1 MPAHRPHL
9 SGRLRRFAALVALLC
24 GTVSFAAPAPAS
36 AILGGDVNT
45 VSSGSVVLVALS
57 GGSCSG
63 SLIAPRWVLTAAHC
77 VVEEDGSLVRWGR
90 VFVVDPFTRERRWS
104 ADVDA
109 VSYPSGYDRR
119 VGIVDDLALMRL
131 DADAP
136 GPFAPLATVDE
147 LATAVAAGGFTIAS
161 GFGRTS
167 NDSTAGSPIA
177 REVQLRLLPTQRCR
191 YVRVLCT
198 EIAPNASTCNGDSG
212 GPLYVESLG
221 IRKIVGVA
229 SFSSRPCGNVLA
241 GFTNATAYLA
251 WIEQTMSKNA
261 PGVAPA
267 EVAPPSAP
275 AAPAPMPTEPM
286 TPTTPSSPSTPQNP
300 STPTLPRCDGVWV
313 SPLRSVRVA
322 RLDVGLAF
330 ARVPLVFEALRN
342 GEYQAF
348 ASGRVSRYGLIS
360 VRVKPWL
367 RPAAGPYQVRGVLD
381 GTTVCTG
388 SLG

>member
-1 MPAHRPHL
+1 MPRYSRPTV
-9 SGRLRRFAALVALLC
+9 RIRRRACLAALLLC
-24 GTVSFAAPAPAS
+24 VGFIVSPTPAS

-45 VSSGSVVLVALS
+45 TSNASVVLVALS
-57 GGSCSG
+57 GGSCTG

-77 VVEEDGSLVRWGR
+77 VVQDDGSLVRWGQ
-90 VFVVDPFTRERRWS
+90 VFVVDPYTRERRWS
-104 ADVDA
+104 ADVAA

-119 VGIVDDLALMRL
+119 VGIVDDIALMRL
-131 DADAP
+131 DQDAP
-136 GPFAPLATVDE
+136 GPFAL
-147 LATAVAAGGFTIAS
+147 LATAEELTTAIAAGSLTIAS

-167 NDSTAGSPIA
+167 NDSTAGSPVA
-177 REVQLRLLPTQRCR
+177 REVQLRLLPAQRCR
-191 YVRVLCT
+191 YIRVLCT
-198 EIAPNASTCNGDSG
+198 EISATASTCNGDSG
-212 GPLYVESLG
+212 GPLYIESLG
-221 IRKIVGVA
+221 FRKIVGVA

-241 GFTNATAYLA
+241 GFTNATAYLS
-251 WIEQTMSKNA
+251 WIEQTMAKNA
-261 PGVAPA
+261 PSATPA
-267 EVAPPSAP
+267 EAAPPTAV
-275 AAPAPMPTEPM
+275 AVPAPMPTEPIVP
-286 TPTTPSSPSTPQNP
+286 TVPSSPTTPQSPVL
-300 STPTLPRCDGVWV
+300 PTLPRCDGVWV

-381 GTTVCTG
+381 GAVVCSG